1 MGLSLKGEM
10 EVWKNILEQ
19 KENGF
24 SFQMGPMVQAPGTSS
39 HFLIMIQIHESHW
52 GNFGSR
58 DLEDQEVY
66 SVKL

>member
-1 MGLSLKGEM
+1 M
-10 EVWKNILEQ
+10 EQ